1 MDTRGSLRADPASSA
16 SNAAPGAGDRT
27 RMLLEA
33 PVLRTLLSL
42 AAPTVALMLFQ
53 AVVHSAEGYFV
64 GFLGPVALAGISLS
78 FPLVMLMTTMS
89 AGAFGGGVS
98 SAVARALG
106 AGRREDAT
114 RLAGTALMLAALLG
128 AGCTAGMLLF
138 GRGIFG
144 TLGAAGPALEAA
156 IGYSDILFLGAVPF
170 WVFQA
175 AASCLR
181 GSGNTSYPA
190 IVGAVGGVITLAAS
204 PALIFGLGGWS
215 GLGLAGAA
223 WAVVAYNIVS
233 AMLLL
238 AVFTSRSSP
247 FEPRL
252 AKYRPDWRL
261 ARTILRGAIPSALN
275 TLQSNLTFLSLTAL
289 VAPFG
294 MSAVAGY
301 GMSGR
306 LEYLLIPIVFGIG
319 SALIPLV
326 SANAGA
332 GNVARVREATRAAAI
347 LGAAAGGAIGLTVAV
362 WPLGWIGLFTDDSAI
377 LATGTSYLR
386 IVGPAYFAFGGGL
399 VLFFAA
405 QGTGRV
411 LPSLAAGFTRLVVAA
426 LGGYVATRRFGRGLE
441 SLYGVMA
448 AGLVLYGLV
457 MIYVTRKEL
466 GLVVAVRSQS
476 SEEPTEVD
484 AAPPIAVAT
493 IPS

>member
-1 MDTRGSLRADPASSA
+1 METRGALRADIVNSA
-16 SNAAPGAGDRT
+16 LKAGLAPNDRT
-27 RMLLEA
+27 RILLEA

-64 GFLGPVALAGISLS
+64 GFLGPIALAGISLS

-98 SAVARALG
+98 SAIARALG
-106 AGRREDAT
+106 AGRREDAA
-114 RLAGTALMLAALLG
+114 RLAGTALALSGLSG
-128 AGCTAGMLLF
+128 VGCTAGMLVF
-138 GRGIFG
+138 GRSIF
-144 TLGAAGPALEAA
+144 TLLGAIGPALEAA

-170 WVFQA
+170 WLFQA

-190 IVGAVGGVITLAAS
+190 VVGAVGGVITLAAS
-204 PALIFGLGGWS
+204 PALIFGVGDWA

-223 WAVVAYNIVS
+223 WAVVAYNVVS
-233 AMLLL
+233 ALLLL
-238 AVFTSRSSP
+238 AVFASRRSP
-247 FEPRL
+247 FQSGL
-252 AKYRPDWRL
+252 ASYRPDWRL
-261 ARTILRGAIPSALN
+261 ARTILRVAIPSALN

-294 MSAVAGY
+294 MTAVAGY

-326 SANAGA
+326 SANAAA
-332 GNVARVREATRAAAI
+332 GNVQRVRQATRAASI
-347 LGAAAGGAIGLTVAV
+347 LGAAAGALIGVTVALL
-362 WPLGWIGLFTDDSAI
+362 PHAWIGLFTDDSAV
-377 LATGTSYLR
+377 LATGSSYLR

-411 LPSLAAGFTRLVVAA
+411 LPSLAAGFTRLTVAA
-426 LGGYVATRRFGRGLE
+426 LGGYVATRHFGRGLE
-441 SLYGVMA
+441 TLYSVMS
-448 AGLVLYGLV
+448 AGLLLYGLV
-457 MIYVTRKEL
+457 MIYVTRNEL
-466 GLVVAVRSQS
+466 GLTGPPA
-476 SEEPTEVD
+476 PLTLDDTE
-484 AAPPIAVAT
+484 AAVAPT
-493 IPS
+493 AGAVALP